1 MRRAG
6 TGGLQLLIRV
16 TGKVPWGGFNFG
28 GYLVNQAPQSFQ
40 KGFRIHFV
48 KVGRIP
54 SKLFKQFQMSRAD
67 DNEDAILAWFRDPI
81 DVCENSQISLVPI
94 GHPSPP
100 FYKLWDRL

>member
-1 MRRAG
+1 MIHPLHARLRRLLAG
-6 TGGLQLLIRV
+6 TCTVI
-16 TGKVPWGGFNFG
+16 PF
-28 GYLVNQAPQSFQ
+28 NQAPQSFQ

>member
-1 MRRAG
+1 LISVRASRLATNVG
-6 TGGLQLLIRV
+6 KSEKFLLV
-16 TGKVPWGGFNFG
+16 LNFG
-28 GYLVNQAPQSFQ
+28 GYPVNQAPQSFQ